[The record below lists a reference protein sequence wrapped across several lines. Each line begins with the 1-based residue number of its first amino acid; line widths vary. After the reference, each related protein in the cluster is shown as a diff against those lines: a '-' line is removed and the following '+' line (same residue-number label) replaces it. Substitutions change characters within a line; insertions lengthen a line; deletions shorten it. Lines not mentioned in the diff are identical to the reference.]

1 MDCKLL
7 ILVPALVILL
17 IVLYNRKV
25 SNRYIL
31 ALGLFIILLLNEI
44 LKNSE
49 HFQNTNG
56 NKEAISLIDE
66 ALLNQDL
73 TSTDKMLANYEHE
86 MDVLEANVNPIYNK
100 YREETHCNPGTTIP
114 TITLNCS
121 PSIANTTLAAAAS
134 GQVDPPK
141 DTPSVVGSEWTG
153 KINNILDRIHAWS
166 SSNSS

>member
-66 ALLNQDL
+66 ALLNKDL

-100 YREETHCNPGTTIP
+100 YREETECKPGEVDTIP
-114 TITLNCS
+114 LTCT
-121 PSIANTTLAAAAS
+121 PSLANTTLAAS
-134 GQVDPPK
+134 GTGQVGTHT

-153 KINNILDRIHAWS
+153 KINDILDRIRAWS